1 MKEADLM
8 ATLLYGNALLCDNQI
23 KSLIMYK
30 DMSLTVHKS
39 HIAWHI
45 ATSMHKI
52 IVRVEKH
59 AHKTMTLNQCMN
71 KINLQIKTVSTLR
84 PAQDYTIT

>member
-1 MKEADLM
+1 
-8 ATLLYGNALLCDNQI
+8 
-23 KSLIMYK
+23 
-30 DMSLTVHKS
+30 MSLTVHKS

-45 ATSMHKI
+45 ATSLHKI

-59 AHKTMTLNQCMN
+59 TCKTMTSNQCMN
-71 KINLQIKTVSTLR
+71 KINLQVKTVSTLR

>member
-1 MKEADLM
+1 MS
-8 ATLLYGNALLCDNQI
+8 NQI

-84 PAQDYTIT
+84 PAQYYTIT